1 MEFVLKI
8 ALLCL
13 LFLSLLFFFIDQ
25 RKGYTYVDPEEEQRF
40 DTWDD
45 EWGHFAVSAVVPD
58 E

>member
-1 MEFVLKI
+1 MLKI

-13 LFLSLLFFFIDQ
+13 LFLSLLFFLIDQ
-25 RKGYTYVDPEEEQRF
+25 RKGYPCVDPEEERRF
-40 DTWDD
+40 DTCDD

>member
-1 MEFVLKI
+1 MLKI